1 MIAERELFSF
11 LPLGKFCPFFI
22 PVGQSEMPALFQK
35 KDHKIGEQKQHKI
48 RKCRHFVNV
57 DPELEDR
64 ECQKEYKEQIHVFRN
79 TDI

>member
-11 LPLGKFCPFFI
+11 LPPGKFCPFFI
-22 PVGQSEMPALFQK
+22 PVGQPEVPALFQK

-48 RKCRHFVNV
+48 WKCRHFVNV
-57 DPELEDR
+57 DPKLEDR
-64 ECQKEYKEQIHVFRN
+64 KCQKEYKEQIHVFGN